1 MINVNQIT
9 SQLAKMPD
17 PALQQYAM
25 LHKNDPYTVSL
36 ALSESTRRKQMRAAA
51 QAQQGMGEQPKVV
64 DQGIAEMMPPQ
75 PQMAQGQAQA
85 MPEDLGIATLN
96 APNMETM
103 AAAEGG
109 IVGYADGGMVAFAKG
124 GKPNTDA
131 FESAFQTVLR
141 LEGGAKF
148 VADDAG
154 KGPTK
159 YGINQTANPDLDVKN
174 LTEAQAREI
183 YRKRYWDKING
194 DVLAAKNPALATIAF
209 DAAVNQGTGPAN
221 KMVAAAGG
229 DPAKLLEM
237 RKQRYDALVQAK
249 PEAYGQFSKGW
260 DKRLASLA
268 TAAIPI
274 GSAKAETEKTGI
286 ATVAPATS
294 NAAVSQ
300 IPGGVPM
307 EQAPAGPAPTG
318 NDIVKGTAKTAFA
331 LGQNTL
337 AVPAAG
343 ISTLARRAFG
353 DPTANFEET
362 LGRYSYS
369 PDDAVSQQQLEGIGK
384 AMRDLKI
391 PAYMPMLGGVAG
403 ASRAGAAKDAAAI
416 AKAAPLRLTNETA
429 GTPQA
434 IAAAAADTAK
444 KSKAAVTDAR
454 VLPGVSPESQG
465 VIQLNKNRLEARYPE
480 LQATATADETA
491 AALARA
497 NADKTQR
504 AAAANLA
511 TDEAAATAARARTAT
526 TNAGAQAVN
535 ESLPGVTNRSILGG
549 NVATGVNAANLYPD
563 AGAAGGISDL
573 GVDPNAAFRQ
583 SERDFRKMG
592 DELPKE
598 FKKEAIDLA
607 KDAVPKK
614 ERKGF
619 TNDDYLTL
627 GLGLLANKSSSF
639 AQALGEAGLGTLKFQ
654 KERTKDEREA
664 ENDLI
669 KNKYYGA
676 LARQADATASSYETG
691 DRLMP
696 QAMAAGNAAY
706 DDWFKS
712 LSPIQQ
718 MELKPGQ
725 AEAKRQEL
733 LQAAMLQFRMKAG
746 TGVAIP
752 EGVKVNRVG

>member
-1 MINVNQIT
+1 
-9 SQLAKMPD
+9 
-17 PALQQYAM
+17 
-25 LHKNDPYTVSL
+25 
-36 ALSESTRRKQMRAAA
+36 
-51 QAQQGMGEQPKVV
+51 
-64 DQGIAEMMPPQ
+64 
-75 PQMAQGQAQA
+75 
-85 MPEDLGIATLN
+85 
-96 APNMETM
+96 
-103 AAAEGG
+103 
-109 IVGYADGGMVAFAKG
+109 
-124 GKPNTDA
+124 
-131 FESAFQTVLR
+131 
-141 LEGGAKF
+141 
-148 VADDAG
+148 
-154 KGPTK
+154 
-159 YGINQTANPDLDVKN
+159 
-174 LTEAQAREI
+174 
-183 YRKRYWDKING
+183 
-194 DVLAAKNPALATIAF
+194 
-209 DAAVNQGTGPAN
+209 
-221 KMVAAAGG
+221 
-229 DPAKLLEM
+229 M

-268 TAAIPI
+268 TTAIPI
-274 GSAKAETEKTGI
+274 GSAQAAPEKTGI
-286 ATVAPATS
+286 ATVAPATP

-300 IPGGVPM
+300 IPGAVPFT
-307 EQAPAGPAPTG
+307 QTQVGPAPTG

-391 PAYMPMLGGVAG
+391 PAYMPMLGGLRG
-403 ASRAGAAKDAAAI
+403 APRAGMADDAAAV

-434 IAAAAADTAK
+434 IAAAAADAAK

-465 VIQLNKNRLEARYPE
+465 VMQLNKNRLEARYPE

-504 AAAANLA
+504 AAVANLA
-511 TDEAAATAARARTAT
+511 TDQAAATAARARTAT

-535 ESLPGVTNRSILGG
+535 ESLPGVTNRSIVGG

-563 AGAAGGISDL
+563 AGAAGGIPDL

-592 DELPKE
+592 DALPKE
-598 FKKEAIDLA
+598 VKDEAVDLA
-607 KDAVPKK
+607 KDATPKK
-614 ERKGF
+614 ERKGL
-619 TNDDYLTL
+619 TDDDYLTL

-654 KERTKDEREA
+654 KERTKEEREA

-669 KNKYYGA
+669 KNKYYSG
-676 LARQADATASSYETG
+676 LARQAEAMAGSYESG
-691 DRLMP
+691 SRLMP
-696 QAMAAGNAAY
+696 QALKAGNDAY

-718 MELKPGQ
+718 LELKPGD
-725 AEAKRQEL
+725 AEAKRQQL
-733 LQAAMLQFRMKAG
+733 LQSALSQFRIAG
-746 TGVAIP
+746 SAVDTGGFKMLGSRP
-752 EGVKVNRVG
+752 S